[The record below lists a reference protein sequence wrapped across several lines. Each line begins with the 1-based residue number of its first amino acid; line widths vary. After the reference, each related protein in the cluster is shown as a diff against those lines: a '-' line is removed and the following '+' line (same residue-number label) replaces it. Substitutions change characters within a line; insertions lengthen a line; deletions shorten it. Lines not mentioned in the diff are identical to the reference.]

1 MDEREFLATYDPTA
15 FERPSVTVDVV
26 LLAISEHGH
35 LQTLLTQRGDH
46 PFKGAWA
53 LPGGFLRLTE
63 SLDAAARRVLRQKAG
78 AKNVYLEQLY
88 TFGDVDRD
96 PRTRVLTVAYY
107 ALVPAG
113 RMELA
118 LAAARSEDLSAQ
130 VANLDVP
137 WSGETG
143 GPVVVYDNN
152 GTEIT
157 LAFDH
162 AAIIGAAIKRIRGK
176 LDYAPIGFELLP
188 ELFTLFEL
196 QQIHE
201 AVLGRKVNKDSFRRK
216 MLASKLIE
224 HTGERQTAVGHRP
237 GALYRFRKGANHG

>member
-1 MDEREFLATYDPTA
+1 MDEREFLAGYDPAA

-26 LLAISEHGH
+26 LLAISERGR

-46 PFKGAWA
+46 PFKGGWA
-53 LPGGFLRLTE
+53 LPGGFLRPTE

-96 PRTRVLTVAYY
+96 PRTRVITVAYY

-118 LAAARSEDLSAQ
+118 LSAARSEKLSAQ
-130 VANLDVP
+130 VANLVVP

-143 GPVVVYDNN
+143 GPVVVRDTD
-152 GTEIT
+152 GTKIA

-162 AAIIGAAIKRIRGK
+162 AAIIGAAVKRIRGK

-196 QQIHE
+196 QLIHE

-216 MLASKLIE
+216 MLASQLIE
-224 HTGERQTAVGHRP
+224 RTGETQTAVGHRP
-237 GALYRFRKGANHG
+237 GALYRFCKGENHG